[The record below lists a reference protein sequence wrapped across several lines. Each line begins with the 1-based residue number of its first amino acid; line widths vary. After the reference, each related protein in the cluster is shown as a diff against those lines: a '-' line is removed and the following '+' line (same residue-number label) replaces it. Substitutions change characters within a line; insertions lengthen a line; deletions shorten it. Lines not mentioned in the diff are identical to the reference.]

1 MKITYETTIGN
12 FRAWGNAVNTLATIE
27 LKNKMEDFETF
38 CEEFFFGEVNETQLN
53 DFLSF
58 ESDFIFDTLGIERDE
73 D

>member
-12 FRAWGNAVNTLATIE
+12 FKAWGNAVRTLATIE
-27 LKNKMEDFETF
+27 YYNKMEDFEKF

-58 ESDFIFDTLGIERDE
+58 EADYIFDILGIEEDE